1 MPISVEVRAEIR
13 KQYRE
18 SCGYC
23 GVSEFE
29 VGSTLEV
36 DHFRP
41 LLHGGTDDMANL
53 VYACTACNRFKG
65 DYWPVDDQSLDL
77 YLLHPRKDD
86 MSTHIIETAS
96 GRVNGLTKRGWFHI
110 QWLHLNR
117 PQLVALRQQRIER
130 RQLLN
135 DLIQAEATNREL
147 TQRVRLLEQ
156 EIRQLLALIRRLSQ

>member
-1 MPISVEVRAEIR
+1 
-13 KQYRE
+13 
-18 SCGYC
+18 
-23 GVSEFE
+23 
-29 VGSTLEV
+29 
-36 DHFRP
+36 
-41 LLHGGTDDMANL
+41 
-53 VYACTACNRFKG
+53 
-65 DYWPVDDQSLDL
+65 
-77 YLLHPRKDD
+77 